1 MQKVQITDLCGTPPY
16 VAKICD
22 YTYSYCYPEISGI
35 TDVPFYIDIPEELQ
49 DSFRVIIQLTDTSGC
64 TEFRYIDSIT
74 PTPTVTLTPSPTST
88 PTSECRCIV
97 FYNSSLDSLYL
108 GYTQCDGTSYY
119 GLCDGHAYLYGCG
132 SNPYVTNEKISF
144 NIYGECINN
153 SCPRNPFPSTP
164 NATPT
169 YTPTLTVT
177 PSYTPSVTV
186 TKTPTGTI
194 TSPTPTKTQTKTPR
208 ITTTPTSAPFNAY
221 LFIEPNTGST
231 LIGDWMYTVNS
242 QNFFGFSNGSQPT
255 QNQSDFNNELNIYVD
270 FSGWTA
276 GTFPSVITQTIPK
289 VSGGIDAFGNSIAAN
304 NFTTSVVSANT
315 LNGSGWFIWM
325 IPTGATN
332 GLYQSQIDY
341 SLSSPNLLTP
351 LLMES
356 TIYSYTFYYTGTTI
370 PNTTYRV
377 YTTFPGVDFNLS
389 NVGTNIYFRGNSLS
403 S

>member
-1 MQKVQITDLCGTPPY
+1 MQKVQIIDLCGTPPY
-16 VAKICD
+16 TAKVCD
-22 YTYSYCYPEISGI
+22 YTYTYCFPSTSGI
-35 TDVPFYIDIPEELQ
+35 TDVPFDLEIPEELQ
-49 DSFRVIIQLTDTSGC
+49 NTYRIIVETTDASGC
-64 TEFRYIDSIT
+64 AEFRYFYSIT
-74 PTPTVTLTPSPTST
+74 TTPTKTLTPTPTST

-153 SCPRNPFPSTP
+153 SCPRSFAAFISDE
-164 NATPT
+164 TPT
-169 YTPTLTVT
+169 PTPTRTLTPT
-177 PSYTPSVTV
+177 YTPSVTV
-186 TKTPTGTI
+186 TKTPTGTY

-231 LIGDWMYTVNS
+231 VIGDWMYTVNS

-255 QNQSDFNNELNIYVD
+255 QNQSDFNTEMNTYVD

-276 GTFPSVITQTIPK
+276 GTFPSVIVQSIPK
-289 VSGGIDAFGNSIAAN
+289 VSGGVDAFGNTIVAN
-304 NFTTSVVSANT
+304 NFTTAVVSANT
-315 LNGSGWFIWM
+315 LNGSGWFVWM

-332 GLYQSQIDY
+332 GLYQFQIDY
-341 SLSSPNLLTP
+341 SLSSPNLLIS
-351 LLMES
+351 LFMES
-356 TIYSYTFYYTGTTI
+356 TIYSYTFYYTGSTI

-389 NVGTNIYFRGNSLS
+389 NAGTNIYFRGNSLS

>member
-1 MQKVQITDLCGTPPY
+1 MQQVQIIELCGTPPFS
-16 VAKICD
+16 AKICD
-22 YTYSYCYPEISGI
+22 YTFTHCFDSVTGI
-35 TDVPFYIDIPEELQ
+35 TDVPFYINVPDELQ
-49 DSFRVIIQLTDTSGC
+49 GTYKLIVEVTDASGC
-64 TEFRYIDSIT
+64 TEFIYIDSIT
-74 PTPTVTLTPSPTST
+74 PTPTKTLTPSPTST

-97 FYNSSLDSLYL
+97 FYNDSFDSIYV
-108 GYTQCDGTSYY
+108 GYTQCDGSSFY
-119 GLCDGHAYLYGCG
+119 GLCDGENYLYGCG
-132 SNPYVTNEKISF
+132 SNPYVTNIKVTY

-153 SCPRNPFPSTP
+153 SCPRNPFPTTP
-164 NATPT
+164 DPTPTITPTPTVTPT
-169 YTPTLTVT
+169 YTP
-177 PSYTPSVTV
+177 SVTI
-186 TKTPTGTI
+186 TQTMTGTN

-208 ITTTPTSAPFNAY
+208 VTTTPTSAPFVAY

-231 LIGDWMYTVNS
+231 LIGDWMYTVNG

-255 QNQSDFNNELNIYVD
+255 QNQNDFNTEMNVYVD

-289 VSGGIDAFGNSIAAN
+289 VSGGNDIFGNAIIAN
-304 NFTTSVVSANT
+304 NFTTAVVSADT
-315 LNGSGWFIWM
+315 LNGSGWFIWI

-351 LLMES
+351 LFMES
-356 TIYSYTFYYTGTTI
+356 TIYTYTFYYTGTTI

-389 NVGTNIYFRGNSLS
+389 NEGTNIYFRGNSLT
-403 S
+403 

>member
-1 MQKVQITDLCGTPPY
+1 MQRVELTDLCGIPPY
-16 VAKICD
+16 TVKICD
-22 YTYSYCYPEISGI
+22 YTYSVCYFISSGV
-35 TDVPFYIDIPEELQ
+35 TDVPFFIDVPEKLQ
-49 DSFRVIIQLTDTSGC
+49 DTYQIIVEVTDVSGC
-64 TEFRYIDSIT
+64 TEFKYLSSIT
-74 PTPTVTLTPSPTST
+74 PTPTKTLTPTVSST
-88 PTSECRCIV
+88 PTSDCRSIV
-97 FYNSSLDSLYL
+97 FYNSSFDSINV
-108 GYTQCDGTSYY
+108 GYKQCDGSDFF
-119 GLCDGHAYLYGCG
+119 GLCDGHNYLYGCG
-132 SNPYVTNEKISF
+132 SNPYVTNEKVSF
-144 NIYGECINN
+144 NIYEECINN
-153 SCPRNPFPSTP
+153 SFRNPFPVTP
-164 NATPT
+164 NPTPT
-169 YTPTLTVT
+169 ITPTHTVT
-177 PSYTPSVTV
+177 PSITPSVTV
-186 TKTPTGTI
+186 TKTQTGTI

-289 VSGGIDAFGNSIAAN
+289 VSGGIDSFGNSIVAN
-304 NFTTSVVSANT
+304 NFTTAIVSANT

-389 NVGTNIYFRGNSLS
+389 NAGTNIYFRGNSLS

>member
-1 MQKVQITDLCGTPPY
+1 MQKIEITELCGAPPY
-16 VAKICD
+16 TVKICD
-22 YTYSYCYPEISGI
+22 YTYNECYFISSAV
-35 TDVPFYIDIPEELQ
+35 TESPFFAEIPEKLQ
-49 DSFRVIIQLTDTSGC
+49 GTYKVIVELTDISGC
-64 TEFRYIDSIT
+64 TEFRIFELIT
-74 PTPTVTLTPSPTST
+74 PTPTHT
-88 PTSECRCIV
+88 PTPTITPTPVSTCRAIQ
-97 FYNSSLDSLYL
+97 FYNTSFDSIYV
-108 GYTQCDGTSYY
+108 GYTQCDGTPYY
-119 GLCDGHAYLYGCG
+119 GLCDGHNYLYGCG
-132 SNPYVTNEKISF
+132 SSPYVTNVKVSYILG
-144 NIYGECINN
+144 GECINY
-153 SCPRNPFPSTP
+153 SPSKSLFPTEP
-164 NATPT
+164 DVTPT
-169 YTPTLTVT
+169 NTPTKTVT
-177 PSYTPSVTV
+177 PTYTPSVTV
-186 TKTPTGTI
+186 TKTPTGTN

-208 ITTTPTSAPFNAY
+208 ITTTPTSAPFVAY

-231 LIGDWMYTVNS
+231 LIGDWMYTVNG

-255 QNQSDFNNELNIYVD
+255 QNQSNFNTEMNVYVD

-289 VSGGIDAFGNSIAAN
+289 ISGGNDIFGNAIIAN
-304 NFTTSVVSANT
+304 NFTTAVVSADT

-351 LLMES
+351 LFMES
-356 TIYSYTFYYTGTTI
+356 SIYSYTFYYTGTTI